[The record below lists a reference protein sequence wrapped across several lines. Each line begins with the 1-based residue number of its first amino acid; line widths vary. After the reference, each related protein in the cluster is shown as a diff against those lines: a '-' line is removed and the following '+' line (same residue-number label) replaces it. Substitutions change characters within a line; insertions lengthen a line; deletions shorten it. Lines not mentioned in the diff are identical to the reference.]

1 MKIKDIIYLPLSGLK
16 ESLEYGISEAEY
28 LGKEF
33 IGLTLSNG
41 DGIILRVNPYSCDIK
56 GAYLMSAKRC
66 DDKRLIGV
74 FKYEGGN
81 TYFIYEITDL
91 VGYINNKLTNERVV
105 YVEVIKD
112 VLEDFLLNAVAG

>member
-1 MKIKDIIYLPLSGLK
+1 MKIKDIICLPLPGLK
-16 ESLEYGISEAEY
+16 ESLEYGVSEAEY

-33 IGLTLSNG
+33 IGLTLANG
-41 DGIILRVNPYSCDIK
+41 DGIILRINPYSCDIK
-56 GAYLMSAKRC
+56 GAYLMSAKHC
-66 DDKRLIGV
+66 EGKRLIGV

-91 VGYINNKLTNERVV
+91 VDYINKLTNERVV

-112 VLEDFLLNAVAG
+112 VLEDFLLNAVA

>member
-1 MKIKDIIYLPLSGLK
+1 VKIKDIIDLPLPGLK

-33 IGLTLSNG
+33 IGITLSNG
-41 DGIILRVNPYSCDIK
+41 DGIILHVNPYSDEIIE
-56 GAYLMSAKRC
+56 AYLMTIKQNSE
-66 DDKRLIGV
+66 KRLIGV
-74 FKYEGGN
+74 FKYEGDN

-91 VGYINNKLTNERVV
+91 VDYINRLTNERVV

-112 VLEDFLLNAVAG
+112 VLEDFLLNAVAR

>member
-1 MKIKDIIYLPLSGLK
+1 MKIKDIIDLPLPGLK

-33 IGLTLSNG
+33 IGITLSNG
-41 DGIILRVNPYSCDIK
+41 DGIILHVNPYSDEIIE
-56 GAYLMSAKRC
+56 AYLMTIKQNSE
-66 DDKRLIGV
+66 KRLIGV

-91 VGYINNKLTNERVV
+91 VDYVNRLTNERVV

-112 VLEDFLLNAVAG
+112 VLEDFLLNAVAR